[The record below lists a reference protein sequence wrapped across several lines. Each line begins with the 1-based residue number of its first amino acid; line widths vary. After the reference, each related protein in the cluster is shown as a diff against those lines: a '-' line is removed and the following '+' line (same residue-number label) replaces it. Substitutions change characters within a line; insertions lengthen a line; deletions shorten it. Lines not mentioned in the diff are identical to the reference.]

1 MRTNRKTTQSRRP
14 DPKAGDAV
22 PAQRVQE
29 MLLELAY
36 RLHATKPVASLP
48 RPTGSV
54 A

>member
-1 MRTNRKTTQSRRP
+1 MKPDNRP
-14 DPKAGDAV
+14 DPKVENTV
-22 PAQRVQE
+22 PVQRVQA

-36 RLHATKPVASLP
+36 RLHATRPVASLP